1 MKMAVEWNH
10 DIDVA
15 LSKAKAETRPVLMD
29 FSSAPA

>member
-1 MKMAVEWNH
+1 MAVEWNH

-15 LSKAKAETRPVLMD
+15 LTKAKTENRPVLMD